1 MEAGGGRNKK
11 ICRICRAGGGVCRQG
26 LRKTH
31 ERADP
36 ACRFHGSD
44 ARGNTAVA
52 RGDVARGADQ
62 AAPRGEGSSEAAR
75 PRQHVPFEQMT
86 RFVTKGGIGL
96 HYLPGPLDQWACRDV
111 VEREGEWHDNQAGR
125 PLNEAEKGEYTQYIQ
140 RHEARRRTGREADK
154 LAKIVDKYLPDVSQE
169 TRSYMIRFPHEVH
182 KLLAKARRIRR
193 KLKAKRER
201 QAVGSRPGRT
211 STVRKAKAE
220 AKQQRA
226 KRAATSRRGAAK
238 PTQAEDAEPPI
249 GGGEQAA
256 AEVEGTRQPATKGT
270 AAGPVG
276 PTQTTDRDDLHDEVD
291 WGSVDP
297 ASAMP
302 DKDTESANS
311 DSPEGGVRP
320 EEQRIQ
326 REPEPASGSNTSGP
340 AALQHEPGLDGSN
353 TRTPVVLKPN
363 LGAQR
368 PRTPSRSPRRRT
380 AEQPGARAVQQV
392 QDHMRASRLR
402 RSRMQ
407 AP

>member
-1 MEAGGGRNKK
+1 MLLNE
-11 ICRICRAGGGVCRQG
+11 
-26 LRKTH
+26 
-31 ERADP
+31 
-36 ACRFHGSD
+36 
-44 ARGNTAVA
+44 RGNGTTTKPV
-52 RGDVARGADQ
+52 
-62 AAPRGEGSSEAAR
+62 
-75 PRQHVPFEQMT
+75 VPL
-86 RFVTKGGIGL
+86 TK
-96 HYLPGPLDQWACRDV
+96 QK
-111 VEREGEWHDNQAGR
+111 
-125 PLNEAEKGEYTQYIQ
+125 KGEYTQYIQ
-140 RHEARRRTGREADK
+140 RHEARRQTGR
-154 LAKIVDKYLPDVSQE
+154 KYLPDVSQE

-226 KRAATSRRGAAK
+226 KRAATSRGRAAK

-249 GGGEQAA
+249 WGAVNRLQQKWRGRGSP
-256 AEVEGTRQPATKGT
+256 RQKALPR
-270 AAGPVG
+270 GPWDQCK
-276 PTQTTDRDDLHDEVD
+276 PRTETTYMMKC
-291 WGSVDP
+291 VDP
-297 ASAMP
+297 ASATP

-320 EEQRIQ
+320 EEHRIQ

-353 TRTPVVLKPN
+353 IRTPVVLKPN

-392 QDHMRASRLR
+392 QTT
-402 RSRMQ
+402 
-407 AP
+407 